1 MKTLLR
7 SSTLAIAVAA
17 ALLAASPSFNAVAAT
32 PPAAAATQGA
42 ASRMVQD
49 SAGRVLA
56 TLDSRRA
63 EFKAS
68 PAALNQFIKSEFTRS
83 FDSDYAARLVLGVHG
98 RGAAPADV
106 ADFAAAMA
114 DNLTARYGSA
124 LIEFNT
130 RLQVKVKSETALP
143 GGRGVRVSTQ
153 MLRQGGAPIPVDYLL
168 RNVNGQW
175 KLFDVMVEG
184 ISYVQAF
191 KNQFAAPLAQKS
203 IRQVAADLRAG
214 RMQASATPPGKKS
227 K

>member
-1 MKTLLR
+1 MKTLLH
-7 SSTLAIAVAA
+7 SSTLAIAIVT
-17 ALLAASPSFNAVAAT
+17 ALLAAVPSFTAMAAT
-32 PPAAAATQGA
+32 PPAATAAQGA

-63 EFKAS
+63 EFKAN

-106 ADFAAAMA
+106 ADFSAAMA
-114 DNLTARYGSA
+114 DNLTARYGTA
-124 LIEFNT
+124 LLEFNT
-130 RLQVKVKSETALP
+130 RLQVKVTSETPLP
-143 GGRGVRVSTQ
+143 GNRGVRVSTQ
-153 MLRQGGAPIPVDYLL
+153 MLRQGGAPILVDYLL

-191 KNQFAAPLAQKS
+191 KTQFAAPLAQTS

-214 RMQASATPPGKKS
+214 RMQASTAPGKKS

>member
-1 MKTLLR
+1 MKNLLA
-7 SSTLAIAVAA
+7 SALLA
-17 ALLAASPSFNAVAAT
+17 ALLAAAPSFTASAAT
-32 PPAAAATQGA
+32 PPAATAQQGA
-42 ASRMVQD
+42 ASRVVVD

-63 EFKAS
+63 EFKAN
-68 PAALNQFIKSEFTRS
+68 PAALNQFIKTEFTRS

-98 RGAAPADV
+98 RSATPADV

-114 DNLTARYGSA
+114 DNLTARYGAS
-124 LIEFNT
+124 LLDFNT
-130 RLQVKVKSETALP
+130 KLQVKVKSETPLP

-153 MLRQGGAPIPVDYLL
+153 MLRQGGSPIPVDYLL

-191 KNQFAAPLAQKS
+191 KNQFAAPLTQKS

-214 RMQASATPPGKKS
+214 RMQASTSPGKKA